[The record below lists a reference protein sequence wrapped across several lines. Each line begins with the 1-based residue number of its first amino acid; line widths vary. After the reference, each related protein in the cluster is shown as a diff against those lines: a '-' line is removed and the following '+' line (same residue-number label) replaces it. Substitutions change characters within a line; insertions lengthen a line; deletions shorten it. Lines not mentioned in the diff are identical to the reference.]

1 MFLTY
6 LLRELSNRRKQ
17 TVIIAAGM
25 ALAIALVIIVSGV
38 AAGVKNA
45 QSSVLESV
53 YGVGTDVTITQA
65 AEPGADGGGPGQQFA
80 FGSGDGT
87 TTDDGSTEVAQ
98 STLSAA
104 RGTATF
110 DSSALA
116 TVEGV
121 DGVSAATATLSL
133 QNSSFSGTLPDFS
146 QGAAGGAGTD
156 GTTGTGTGT
165 DGTDTSTQPAP
176 PTGGT
181 DGAGGS
187 AFDVD
192 QFSVTGLDP
201 SAAAVGPLTSASLV
215 DGRTLTA
222 DDAGADVVVLD
233 QTYAT
238 SAELAVGDTLAIGG
252 TDFAVVGIV
261 ASTSS
266 DAATASDAYV
276 PLDTAQALS
285 GLTDQISDVYVTAAS
300 ASGVDALKT
309 DLQAALPDATVST
322 QSDLA
327 SSVSGSLSTAS
338 DLIGKLGTWLSV
350 IVLAAAFLIAIL
362 FTVSGVSRRTREFG
376 TLKAIG
382 WSNARITRQVAGE
395 SLVQGL
401 VGGVVGVA
409 AGLVG
414 VLVVNLVAPTLSAA
428 ASTAAAGPGGGGPGA
443 AVDAGGAAAAGGGGP
458 GQQVA
463 AATTDVVLHAPVT
476 ISVVLLAVGLAV
488 VGGLLAGAVGGWR
501 ASRLRPAEA
510 LRSVA

>member
-17 TVIIAAGM
+17 TVVVAAGM

-38 AAGVKNA
+38 AAGVRNA

-133 QNSSFSGTLPDFS
+133 ENSSFSGTLPDFS
-146 QGAAGGAGTD
+146 QGTAGGAGAD
-156 GTTGTGTGT
+156 GGTGTGT
-165 DGTDTSTQPAP
+165 DGTDSGTQPAP
-176 PTGGT
+176 PTGGA

-201 SAAAVGPLTSASLV
+201 SAASVGPLTSASLV
-215 DGRTLTA
+215 DGRALTA

-238 SAELAVGDTLAIGG
+238 SAELAVGDTLAVGG

-285 GLTDQISDVYVTAAS
+285 GLTDQISDVFVTAAS
-300 ASGVDALKT
+300 ASGVDSLKT

-327 SSVSGSLSTAS
+327 SSVSGSLTTAS

-362 FTVSGVSRRTREFG
+362 FTVSGVGRRTREFG

-428 ASTAAAGPGGGGPGA
+428 ATTAAAGPGAGGPGA
-443 AVDAGGAAAAGGGGP
+443 AADAGGAAAGGGGGF
-458 GQQVA
+458 GQQMA

>member
-25 ALAIALVIIVSGV
+25 ALAIALVIVVSGV
-38 AAGVKNA
+38 AAGVRNA

-53 YGVGTDVTITQA
+53 YGVGTDVTITQT

-98 STLSAA
+98 STLAAA

-110 DSSALA
+110 ASSTLA

-146 QGAAGGAGTD
+146 QGAAGGAGT
-156 GTTGTGTGT
+156 GTGTGT
-165 DGTDTSTQPAP
+165 DGTDTGTQPAP
-176 PTGGT
+176 PTGGA

-201 SAAAVGPLTSASLV
+201 SAATVGPLTSASLV
-215 DGRTLTA
+215 DGRTLAA

-252 TDFAVVGIV
+252 TDFTVVGIV

-300 ASGVDALKT
+300 ASGVDVLKA
-309 DLQAALPDATVST
+309 DLQAALPDATVNT

-428 ASTAAAGPGGGGPGA
+428 ATTAAAGPGAGGPGA
-443 AVDAGGAAAAGGGGP
+443 ASDAGGAAATGVGGGF

>member
-17 TVIIAAGM
+17 TVVIAAGM
-25 ALAIALVIIVSGV
+25 ALAIALVIVVSGV
-38 AAGVKNA
+38 AAGVRNA

-53 YGVGTDVTITQA
+53 YGVGTDVTITQT
-65 AEPGADGGGPGQQFA
+65 AEPGADGGGPGRQFA

-110 DSSALA
+110 ASSALA

-133 QNSSFSGTLPDFS
+133 ENSSFSGTLPDFS
-146 QGAAGGAGTD
+146 QGAGGAGTD
-156 GTTGTGTGT
+156 GATGGGTGTGT
-165 DGTDTSTQPAP
+165 DGTDTGSQLAP
-176 PTGGT
+176 PTGGA

-414 VLVVNLVAPTLSAA
+414 LLVVNLVAPTLSAA
-428 ASTAAAGPGGGGPGA
+428 ATTTAAGPGGAAGGPGA
-443 AVDAGGAAAAGGGGP
+443 AADAGGAAAAGGGGF
-458 GQQVA
+458 GQQ
-463 AATTDVVLHAPVT
+463 
-476 ISVVLLAVGLAV
+476 LA
-488 VGGLLAGAVGGWR
+488 
-501 ASRLRPAEA
+501 
-510 LRSVA
+510 